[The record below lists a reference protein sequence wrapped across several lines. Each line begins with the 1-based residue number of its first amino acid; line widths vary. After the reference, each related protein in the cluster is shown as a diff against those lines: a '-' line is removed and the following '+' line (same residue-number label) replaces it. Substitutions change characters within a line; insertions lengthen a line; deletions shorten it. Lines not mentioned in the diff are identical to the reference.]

1 MQFNRGTSAM
11 QHYVASR
18 PMFIDVEVMN
28 TDINLVLGDQGL
40 QAGPSN
46 IARGISTLYKEITGL
61 TESLFLPHKD
71 EYPEYEQASLQQLYQ
86 SKYIN
91 TGCFDLVLQMEELR
105 AEAHQQSESTGT
117 ISRSKAAISPS
128 AGQQISVT
136 IVTEFVRWNEEAI
149 SRCTLFSS
157 QVSQYLTEGLERARE
172 SLNEA
177 AALRD
182 RFVIGAS
189 VSRRVAAAAASA
201 VWLAYCEQLQA
212 EAAAAAGESSF
223 RSFMIAVQRCASS
236 VAILQQ
242 YFSNTISRLLPP
254 DAHAASLEE
263 MGTAVSSV
271 EGAAQKGLQQ
281 CIETVMAEVS
291 ICTSCICLL
300 QVERLLSAEQ
310 KTTDYRTP
318 DDGNA
323 PDHRPTNACIR
334 CIF

>member
-46 IARGISTLYKEITGL
+46 IARGISTLYKEITAQSHMIDVLEIQYSLMSSSYLSWQMKYFYNLLEITLLTYFILSFSGL

-86 SKYIN
+86 SK
-91 TGCFDLVLQMEELR
+91 VLFHM
-105 AEAHQQSESTGT
+105 
-117 ISRSKAAISPS
+117 
-128 AGQQISVT
+128 
-136 IVTEFVRWNEEAI
+136 
-149 SRCTLFSS
+149 
-157 QVSQYLTEGLERARE
+157 
-172 SLNEA
+172 
-177 AALRD
+177 
-182 RFVIGAS
+182 
-189 VSRRVAAAAASA
+189 
-201 VWLAYCEQLQA
+201 LAYCEQLQA